1 MFSIPE
7 KYLGDEKK
15 EAIKKFKLKDQAYRK
30 KLHPLSRELYRYYNQ
45 RFHTNVWNPNGL
57 FQRNKYYYF
66 IGPSLGFI
74 DQEGNKRYDKSE
86 QNKVK
91 MNLIKTQMKSFPE
104 YNFLEENQYEIII
117 EYCSNCQEHQAYTF
131 HKAELYQNYANYLQ
145 KCILLRFPFIK
156 VILKPIDN
164 NIMKISLPKLNNN
177 KKQFDIWK

>member
-30 KLHPLSRELYRYYNQ
+30 KLHPVSRELYRYYNQ

-91 MNLIKTQMKSFPE
+91 NEF
-104 YNFLEENQYEIII
+104 
-117 EYCSNCQEHQAYTF
+117 
-131 HKAELYQNYANYLQ
+131 
-145 KCILLRFPFIK
+145 
-156 VILKPIDN
+156 
-164 NIMKISLPKLNNN
+164 N
-177 KKQFDIWK
+177 KNPNEVFS